1 MNIYIIRHGATK
13 GNREHRYVGTTDEP
27 LLQEEKLALQKR
39 KMPPVARVYAS
50 PRKRCIE
57 TAAMLYPGREPVLLD
72 DLAECD
78 FGAFEYCNYEELNGN
93 PDYQK
98 FIDSLG
104 KSGFPEGEDRDS
116 FQRRCLHGFDDIM
129 KRQKGQQGDI
139 ALIVHGGTIMAILDS
154 CSRPHRDYYDWQI
167 ENGSGYVAEAVW
179 EEEGSRF
186 YLENIEKLILS

>member
-104 KSGFPEGEDRDS
+104 KSGFPDGEDRDS